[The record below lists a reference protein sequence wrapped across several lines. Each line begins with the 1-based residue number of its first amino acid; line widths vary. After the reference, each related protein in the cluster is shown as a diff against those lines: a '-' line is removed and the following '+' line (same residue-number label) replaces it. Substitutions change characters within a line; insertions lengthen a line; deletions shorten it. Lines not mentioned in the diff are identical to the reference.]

1 MNINDQ
7 IFNGMSQDISKM
19 TVKEFEEVLEMKL
32 KSKIESDDNFRN
44 EFMNDP
50 GSVAR
55 NFIERE
61 IHIKLPYNFEEKL
74 IKGMNLYKDNKIQ
87 AISDDILEEILN
99 ETGFSINITVGFVK
113 FDHCVN

>member
-1 MNINDQ
+1 MDINNQMLDDMFQ
-7 IFNGMSQDISKM
+7 NISKM
-19 TVKEFEEVLEMKL
+19 TVKEFEEILEMKL
-32 KSKIESDDNFRN
+32 KYKIKSDDKFRN

-87 AISDDILEEILN
+87 AISNDVLEEILN
-99 ETGFSINITVGFVK
+99 KTGFSINITVKFVN
-113 FDHCVN
+113 FNHCIN